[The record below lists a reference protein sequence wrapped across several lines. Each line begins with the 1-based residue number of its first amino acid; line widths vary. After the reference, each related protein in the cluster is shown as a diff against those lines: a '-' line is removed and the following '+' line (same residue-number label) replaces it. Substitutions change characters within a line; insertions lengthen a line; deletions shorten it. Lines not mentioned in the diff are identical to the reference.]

1 LQRARIVVTTG
12 QQPGFFGGPI
22 YTWSKALTAL
32 AMADAL
38 EAACGIPVAPVFWAA
53 TDDSDQREA
62 RSTWIAVPGGATE
75 LSMPGTAPD
84 GTILE
89 AVPLGDISGEL
100 AQLAAATGS
109 AIYPEALA
117 ATAEAYHGDAT
128 AGDAYVDL
136 LRRLLEPLGVAVLD
150 AAHESVRSA
159 ASPILRRAIE
169 RAADIEKALSERS
182 KAIVAAGFEPQVA
195 DVPGLSLVFAYDGAV
210 KQRLKVAKPIRAES
224 LSPNVLLRP
233 VVESVLLP
241 TVAYMA
247 GPGEL
252 AYFAQVSPVAEVL
265 GIPTPVA
272 LPRWSGTII
281 EPHIARLLAR
291 RGLDVDDLK
300 DPHAAENRLARE
312 AMPRELGDAVA
323 SLRRLLAH
331 GIGQVEKSAKPLGVS
346 ERTFQGAL
354 RSAGYKIERLERRLL
369 ARVKHTE
376 REGMAELATLR
387 GALYP
392 NGEPQERAL
401 NMMPLLARH
410 GPALF
415 DAMRQAA
422 RRHATSLVG

>member
-1 LQRARIVVTTG
+1 
-12 QQPGFFGGPI
+12 
-22 YTWSKALTAL
+22 
-32 AMADAL
+32 
-38 EAACGIPVAPVFWAA
+38 
-53 TDDSDQREA
+53 
-62 RSTWIAVPGGATE
+62 
-75 LSMPGTAPD
+75 
-84 GTILE
+84 
-89 AVPLGDISGEL
+89 
-100 AQLAAATGS
+100 
-109 AIYPEALA
+109 
-117 ATAEAYHGDAT
+117 
-128 AGDAYVDL
+128 
-136 LRRLLEPLGVAVLD
+136 
-150 AAHESVRSA
+150 
-159 ASPILRRAIE
+159 
-169 RAADIEKALSERS
+169 
-182 KAIVAAGFEPQVA
+182 
-195 DVPGLSLVFAYDGAV
+195 
-210 KQRLKVAKPIRAES
+210 
-224 LSPNVLLRP
+224 LRP

-265 GIPTPVA
+265 GVPTPVA